1 MIEAVPYFDL
11 KIIKNVDKNG
21 STGHY
26 AKSNCHIILNCMAG
40 IALYY
45 MVTLKTGTTES
56 LENLLLY
63 ILDGTTVYLLYTV
76 YILVGT
82 IQLWE
87 VLPKMKG
94 EFFCHCWKKDAA
106 SIIARR

>member
-1 MIEAVPYFDL
+1 
-11 KIIKNVDKNG
+11 
-21 STGHY
+21 
-26 AKSNCHIILNCMAG
+26 
-40 IALYY
+40 

-94 EFFCHCWKKDAA
+94 EFFYHCWKKDAA

>member
-1 MIEAVPYFDL
+1 
-11 KIIKNVDKNG
+11 
-21 STGHY
+21 
-26 AKSNCHIILNCMAG
+26 
-40 IALYY
+40 

-56 LENLLLY
+56 LEKLLLY
-63 ILDGTTVYLLYTV
+63 ILDGTTVFLLYTV

-106 SIIARR
+106 SIVARR